1 MHCNGSMLPIVQSF
15 KVVSGQFGLQ
25 TVLKPLLTTAEHTT
39 SVLKWNQQKPKK
51 SRNTFKVYKCGSLN
65 SICWLCAYL
74 CQYYWRS
81 VLFWLAGG
89 IDRVHHQSPFCD
101 YDHENR
107 FVIMTMKTNDI
118 LTSLGTWVVP
128 IGYASTYQNCCNALF
143 LVFLWEHCIGALKY
157 WTPFF
162 NDQWSMIND
171 HVQNLFFWPF
181 HRPAQQG
188 VLLPCSRGY
197 YWAKYLIF
205 RMLAR
210 SRWRTRSDNCLRNF

>member
-15 KVVSGQFGLQ
+15 KVVLGQFGLQ

-39 SVLKWNQQKPKK
+39 SVLKWNLQKAKK
-51 SRNTFKVYKCGSLN
+51 NRNTFKVYKCGSLN

-118 LTSLGTWVVP
+118 LTSLGTLGHWVRFNLSKLLQCFVSCFSLGTLYWS
-128 IGYASTYQNCCNALF
+128 IEVLDTLF
-143 LVFLWEHCIGALKY
+143 
-157 WTPFF
+157 
-162 NDQWSMIND
+162 QWSMIND
-171 HVQNLFFWPF
+171 QWSCSKFVFLTISS
-181 HRPAQQG
+181 ACSAGSIIALQQG
-188 VLLPCSRGY
+188 VLLS
-197 YWAKYLIF
+197 KVLDI
-205 RMLAR
+205 
-210 SRWRTRSDNCLRNF
+210 

>member
-15 KVVSGQFGLQ
+15 KVVLGQFGLQ

-118 LTSLGTWVVP
+118 LTSLGTWVRFNLSKLLQCFVSCFSLGTLYWS
-128 IGYASTYQNCCNALF
+128 IEVLDTLF
-143 LVFLWEHCIGALKY
+143 
-157 WTPFF
+157 
-162 NDQWSMIND
+162 QWSMIND
-171 HVQNLFFWPF
+171 QWSCSKFVFLTISS
-181 HRPAQQG
+181 ACSAGSIIALQQG
-188 VLLPCSRGY
+188 VLLS
-197 YWAKYLIF
+197 KVLDI
-205 RMLAR
+205 
-210 SRWRTRSDNCLRNF
+210 